1 MLRAHWQ
8 SFCNKVV
15 LSKSPSTPLMRCRN
29 LSFSCELP
37 LALFHS
43 VRFGGVFR
51 CGGFPT
57 NSANFLSAKKMFKW
71 LQKDRGRDLSGACA
85 GLSSESCPACH
96 RTSSD
101 VCGGVG
107 AESVVL
113 RLGSCR
119 PVSNSTSTRLLYA
132 EHLGHPRHHTSRLPA
147 SHRSGWF
154 HKQSIARLASESQ
167 AAEHGR

>member
-1 MLRAHWQ
+1 MNYLWHY
-8 SFCNKVV
+8 
-15 LSKSPSTPLMRCRN
+15 STPCVL
-29 LSFSCELP
+29 
-37 LALFHS
+37 
-43 VRFGGVFR
+43 V
-51 CGGFPT
+51 GFFVVVG
-57 NSANFLSAKKMFKW
+57 FLQIRLTFYLQKKMFKW